1 MEVKVPITKPS
12 LIDSLPYNVIE
23 AEEAINNLLEIK
35 FFGFMNF
42 IDLVFW
48 WCVDVLKVW
57 GDLTGLGY
65 NLINILIFI
74 LLQPSLI
81 LLFFTLWLLER
92 NRRGRYCRRYRKYRE
107 NVRK

>member
-92 NRRGRYCRRYRKYRE
+92 NRRGRY
-107 NVRK
+107 NG

>member
-12 LIDSLPYNVIE
+12 FIDSLPNNVIE
-23 AEEAINNLLEIK
+23 AEEAINNLFEVK

-42 IDLVFW
+42 FDLVFW

-57 GDLTGLGY
+57 GDLTGLEY

-92 NRRGRYCRRYRKYRE
+92 NRRGRY
-107 NVRK
+107 NG

>member
-1 MEVKVPITKPS
+1 MEVKIPITKPS
-12 LIDSLPYNVIE
+12 SIDSLPNNVIE
-23 AEEAINNLLEIK
+23 AEKAINNLLEIK

-92 NRRGRYCRRYRKYRE
+92 NRRGRY
-107 NVRK
+107 NG

>member
-12 LIDSLPYNVIE
+12 LIDSLSNNVIE
-23 AEEAINNLLEIK
+23 AEEAINNLLEIE
-35 FFGFMNF
+35 FFGFMIF

-92 NRRGRYCRRYRKYRE
+92 NRRGRY
-107 NVRK
+107 NG

>member
-12 LIDSLPYNVIE
+12 LIDSLPNNVIE

-35 FFGFMNF
+35 FSGFMNF

-81 LLFFTLWLLER
+81 ALFFTLWLVER
-92 NRRGRYCRRYRKYRE
+92 NRRGRY
-107 NVRK
+107 NG

>member
-12 LIDSLPYNVIE
+12 LIDSLPNNVIE

-42 IDLVFW
+42 IDLIFW

-92 NRRGRYCRRYRKYRE
+92 NRRGRY
-107 NVRK
+107 NG